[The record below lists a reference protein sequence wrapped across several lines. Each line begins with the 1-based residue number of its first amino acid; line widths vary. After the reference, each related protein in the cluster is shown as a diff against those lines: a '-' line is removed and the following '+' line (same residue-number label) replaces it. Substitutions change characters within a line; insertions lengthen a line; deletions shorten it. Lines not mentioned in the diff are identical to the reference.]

1 MKKITLLL
9 LTFILLV
16 SCSEMDAKEKDV
28 EEGPNEALEIEQA
41 EEINQDV
48 EEVSNSE
55 KALAGNLTVHFIDV
69 GQGDATL
76 LRATEDE
83 ETYNLLIDAG
93 DWTGDEVVP

>member
-48 EEVSNSE
+48 EEVSNS
-55 KALAGNLTVHFIDV
+55 
-69 GQGDATL
+69 
-76 LRATEDE
+76 
-83 ETYNLLIDAG
+83 
-93 DWTGDEVVP
+93 